1 MRPALRASRGAGRRR
16 RHRLGRARR
25 RDVAHGRRHEQA
37 RRVREA
43 IAGPSPSGGDRVRI
57 AAERAFIDGAFSP
70 ATVRF
75 EDGVITGI
83 ERFDASADVVL
94 STAQVLL
101 PGLVDTHVHLNEPGR
116 THWEGFAT
124 GTAAAAAGGVTTVVD
139 MPLNSLPV
147 TTTVEALE
155 AKRTAAAGQLAVD
168 LAYWG
173 GAVPQNLSALQPL
186 LAAGAVGVK
195 CFLAP
200 SGIDEFDPLSIGDLE
215 LALTELAEVDGLL
228 IAHAELDD
236 HLGEAS
242 GPVFT
247 DFVATRPPAAEV
259 EAIRA
264 VVEAARRTGARAHI
278 VHVSAAEALDVIRA
292 AKAEGVR
299 ITIETCP
306 HYLSLRAE
314 EVPDGDGRF
323 KCCPPIRDTANQ
335 DALWDGVLDGTID
348 AIVSDHSP
356 ATLELKAGPDLG
368 TAWGGIAGLQTG
380 LTAVWTEARRR
391 GIPLDAILP
400 LFTTGPAALV
410 RLGDRGR
417 IAPGAPAHFAVF
429 EPELEHT
436 LEESALEYRT
446 KISPW
451 HGQRMHGAI
460 TATYLHG
467 DEIYTRARGLSSRRG
482 REVLAEPASAGLDLD
497 EEQAA

>member
-1 MRPALRASRGAGRRR
+1 M
-16 RHRLGRARR
+16 
-25 RDVAHGRRHEQA
+25 
-37 RRVREA
+37 
-43 IAGPSPSGGDRVRI
+43 RI
-57 AAERAFIDGAFSP
+57 AAERVFLDGAFSP
-70 ATVRF
+70 ATVCA
-75 EDGVITGI
+75 EDGVITRL
-83 ERFDASADVVL
+83 EPFDPRADVVL
-94 STAQVLL
+94 PSTQVLL

-139 MPLNSLPV
+139 MPLNSIPV
-147 TTTVEALE
+147 TTTVDALE
-155 AKRTAAAGQLAVD
+155 TKRAAAAGQLAVD

-173 GAVPQNLSALQPL
+173 GAVPENLSSLRPL

-200 SGIDEFDPLSIGDLE
+200 SGIDEFGHLSFGELEAALAE
-215 LALTELAEVDGLL
+215 LADVDGLL
-228 IAHAELDD
+228 IAHAELED

-242 GPVFT
+242 GPVFS
-247 DFVATRPPAAEV
+247 DFVATRPPIAEV

-264 VVEAARRTGARAHI
+264 VVDAARNTGARAHI
-278 VHVSAAEALDVIRA
+278 VHVSAAEALDVIRD

-323 KCCPPIRDTANQ
+323 KCCPPIRGTANQ
-335 DALWDGVLDGTID
+335 DALWEGVLDGTID

-380 LTAVWTEARRR
+380 LSAVWTEARRR
-391 GIPLDAILP
+391 GIPLESILP
-400 LFTTGPAALV
+400 LFTTGPAGLV
-410 RLGDRGR
+410 RFADRGR
-417 IAPGAPAHFAVF
+417 IAIGVPAHLAVF

-436 LEESALEYRT
+436 LEEGNLEYRT

-451 HGQRMHGAI
+451 HGQRMHGAVV
-460 TATYLHG
+460 TTYLHG
-467 DEIYTRARGLSSRRG
+467 EQIYTRAEGLSARRG
-482 REVLAEPASAGLDLD
+482 REVLAPAAPTAAGLEHRAGLELK
-497 EEQAA
+497 EERAA

>member
-1 MRPALRASRGAGRRR
+1 MRIS
-16 RHRLGRARR
+16 
-25 RDVAHGRRHEQA
+25 A
-37 RRVREA
+37 RRVFL
-43 IAGPSPSGGDRVRI
+43 GG
-57 AAERAFIDGAFSP
+57 GFSP
-70 ATVRF
+70 ATVSVS
-75 EDGVITGI
+75 DGTIAAI
-83 ERFDASADVVL
+83 APFDDDADVVL
-94 STAQVLL
+94 PDTQVLL

-147 TTTVEALE
+147 TTSVEALD
-155 AKRTAAAGQLAVD
+155 AKRAATSGQLAVD

-173 GAVPQNLSALQPL
+173 GVVPQNLGSLRPL

-200 SGIDEFDPLSIGDLE
+200 SGIDEFDHLSFPELE
-215 LALTELAEVDGLL
+215 QALEELAEVDGLL
-228 IAHAELDD
+228 IAHAELEA
-236 HLGEAS
+236 HLSEAS
-242 GPVFT
+242 GPVFS
-247 DFVATRPPAAEV
+247 DFVASRPPVAEV

-264 VVEAARRTGARAHI
+264 VIAAARRTGARAHI
-278 VHVSAAEALDVIRA
+278 VHVSAAEALDLVRA
-292 AKAEGVR
+292 AKADGVR

-335 DALWDGVLDGTID
+335 DALWAGVLDGTID

-368 TAWGGIAGLQTG
+368 TAWGGIAGVQTG

-391 GIPLDAILP
+391 GIPLEAILP

-410 RLGDRGR
+410 RLEDRGL
-417 IAPGAPAHFAVF
+417 ITVGAPAHFAVF
-429 EPELEHT
+429 EPDLEHT
-436 LEESALEYRT
+436 LEENTLEYRT

-451 HGQRMHGAI
+451 HGARMHGLVDS
-460 TATYLHG
+460 TYLHG
-467 DEIYTRARGLSSRRG
+467 ELIYTRAAGLTSRLG
-482 REVLAEPASAGLDLD
+482 REVLAAANPARLDLD

>member
-1 MRPALRASRGAGRRR
+1 MRIS
-16 RHRLGRARR
+16 
-25 RDVAHGRRHEQA
+25 A
-37 RRVREA
+37 RRVFL
-43 IAGPSPSGGDRVRI
+43 GG
-57 AAERAFIDGAFSP
+57 GFSP
-70 ATVRF
+70 ATVSVS
-75 EDGVITGI
+75 DGTIAAI
-83 ERFDASADVVL
+83 APFDDDADIVL
-94 STAQVLL
+94 PDTQVLL

-147 TTTVEALE
+147 TTSVEALD
-155 AKRTAAAGQLAVD
+155 AKRAATSGQLAVD

-173 GAVPQNLSALQPL
+173 GVVPQNLGSLRPL

-200 SGIDEFDPLSIGDLE
+200 SGIDEFDHLSFPELE
-215 LALTELAEVDGLL
+215 QALEELAEVDGLL
-228 IAHAELDD
+228 IAHAELEA
-236 HLGEAS
+236 HLSEAS
-242 GPVFT
+242 GPVFS
-247 DFVATRPPAAEV
+247 DFVASRPPVAEV

-264 VVEAARRTGARAHI
+264 VIAAARRTGARAHI
-278 VHVSAAEALDVIRA
+278 VHVSAAEALDLVRE
-292 AKAEGVR
+292 AKADGVR

-335 DALWDGVLDGTID
+335 DALWAGVLDGTID

-368 TAWGGIAGLQTG
+368 TAWGGIAGVQTG

-391 GIPLDAILP
+391 GIPLEAILP

-410 RLGDRGR
+410 RLEDRGL
-417 IAPGAPAHFAVF
+417 ITVGAPAHFAVF
-429 EPELEHT
+429 EPDLEHT
-436 LEESALEYRT
+436 LEENTLEYRT

-451 HGQRMHGAI
+451 HGARMHGLVDS
-460 TATYLHG
+460 TYLHG
-467 DEIYTRARGLSSRRG
+467 ELIYTRAAGLTSRLG
-482 REVLAEPASAGLDLD
+482 REVLAAANPARLDLD

>member
-1 MRPALRASRGAGRRR
+1 MRIA
-16 RHRLGRARR
+16 
-25 RDVAHGRRHEQA
+25 A
-37 RRVREA
+37 RRV
-43 IAGPSPSGGDRVRI
+43 
-57 AAERAFIDGAFSP
+57 FLDGRFSP
-70 ATVRF
+70 ATVSVS
-75 EDGVITGI
+75 DGRIAAITP
-83 ERFDASADVVL
+83 FDEHADVVL
-94 STAQVLL
+94 PDTQLLL

-147 TTTVEALE
+147 TTSVEALD
-155 AKRTAAAGQLAVD
+155 AKRAATSGQLAVD

-173 GAVPQNLSALQPL
+173 GVVPQNLGSLRPL
-186 LAAGAVGVK
+186 LTAGAVGVK

-200 SGIDEFDPLSIGDLE
+200 SGIDEFDHLSFPELE
-215 LALTELAEVDGLL
+215 QALEELAEVDGLL
-228 IAHAELDD
+228 IAHAELEA
-236 HLGEAS
+236 HLSEAS
-242 GPVFT
+242 GPVFN
-247 DFVATRPPAAEV
+247 DFVASRPPTAEV

-264 VVEAARRTGARAHI
+264 VIAAAKRTGARAHI
-278 VHVSAAEALDVIRA
+278 VHVSAAEALELVRT
-292 AKAEGVR
+292 AKADGVR

-323 KCCPPIRDTANQ
+323 KCCPPIRDAANQ
-335 DALWDGVLDGTID
+335 DALWAGVLDGTID

-391 GIPLDAILP
+391 GIPLEAILP

-410 RLGDRGR
+410 RFADRGR
-417 IAPGAPAHFAVF
+417 IAVGAAAHFAIF

-436 LEESALEYRT
+436 LEENTLEYRT

-451 HGQRMHGAI
+451 HGARMHGVVD
-460 TATYLHG
+460 ATYLHG
-467 DEIYTRARGLSSRRG
+467 ELIYTRAAGLTSRLG
-482 REVLAEPASAGLDLD
+482 REVLAAAPPSRLDLD

>member
-1 MRPALRASRGAGRRR
+1 MKIS
-16 RHRLGRARR
+16 
-25 RDVAHGRRHEQA
+25 A
-37 RRVREA
+37 RRVFL
-43 IAGPSPSGGDRVRI
+43 GG
-57 AAERAFIDGAFSP
+57 GFSP
-70 ATVRF
+70 ATVSVS
-75 EDGVITGI
+75 DGTIAAI
-83 ERFDASADVVL
+83 APFDDDADIVL
-94 STAQVLL
+94 PDTQVLL

-147 TTTVEALE
+147 TTSVEALD
-155 AKRTAAAGQLAVD
+155 AKRAATSGQLAVD

-173 GAVPQNLSALQPL
+173 GVVPQNLDSLRPL

-200 SGIDEFDPLSIGDLE
+200 SGIDEFDHLSFPELE
-215 LALTELAEVDGLL
+215 QALEELAEVDGLL
-228 IAHAELDD
+228 IAHAELEA
-236 HLGEAS
+236 HLSEAS
-242 GPVFT
+242 GPVFS
-247 DFVATRPPAAEV
+247 DFVASRPPVAEV

-264 VVEAARRTGARAHI
+264 VIAAARRTGARAHI
-278 VHVSAAEALDVIRA
+278 VHVSAAEALDLVRA
-292 AKAEGVR
+292 AKADGVR

-335 DALWDGVLDGTID
+335 DALWAGVLDGTID

-368 TAWGGIAGLQTG
+368 TAWGGIAGVQTG

-391 GIPLDAILP
+391 GIPLEAILP

-410 RLGDRGR
+410 RLEDRGL
-417 IAPGAPAHFAVF
+417 ITVGAPAHFAIF
-429 EPELEHT
+429 EPDLEHT
-436 LEESALEYRT
+436 LEENTLEYRT

-451 HGQRMHGAI
+451 HGARLHGVVDS
-460 TATYLHG
+460 TYLHG
-467 DEIYTRARGLSSRRG
+467 ELIYTRAAGLTSRLG
-482 REVLAEPASAGLDLD
+482 REVLAAANPARLDLD